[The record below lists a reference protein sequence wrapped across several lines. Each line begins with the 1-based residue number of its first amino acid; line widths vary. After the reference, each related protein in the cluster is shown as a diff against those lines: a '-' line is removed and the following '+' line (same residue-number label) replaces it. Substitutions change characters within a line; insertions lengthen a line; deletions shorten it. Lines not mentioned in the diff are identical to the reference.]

1 MDHYCKFLMYVD
13 TNSNKSHIAF
23 KKYKKQTRR
32 LAVGFGLLCD
42 WPIDLLCNTQ
52 NTKNIGESGVFEE
65 CSSDINCDCFDF
77 LYWFGF
83 DVEI

>member
-1 MDHYCKFLMYVD
+1 MDRCSKFLMHV
-13 TNSNKSHIAF
+13 NSDSSKSHATF

-32 LAVGFGLLCD
+32 IAIVFSLLCGRS
-42 WPIDLLCNTQ
+42 IDLLCNTK
-52 NTKNIGESGVFEE
+52 NTKNPGESDVFTE
-65 CSSDINCDCFDF
+65 CGSDINRNCFDF

>member
-1 MDHYCKFLMYVD
+1 MDHCNKFFMHVHS
-13 TNSNKSHIAF
+13 NSSKSHIAF

-32 LAVGFGLLCD
+32 ITIVFSLLCGRS
-42 WPIDLLCNTQ
+42 IDLLCNTK
-52 NTKNIGESGVFEE
+52 NTKNPGESDVFTE
-65 CSSDINCDCFDF
+65 CGSDINGNGFGF